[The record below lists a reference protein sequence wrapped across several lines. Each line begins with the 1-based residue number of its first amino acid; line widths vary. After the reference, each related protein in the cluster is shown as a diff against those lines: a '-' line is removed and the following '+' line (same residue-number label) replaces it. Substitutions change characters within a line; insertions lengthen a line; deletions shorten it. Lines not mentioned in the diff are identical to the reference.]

1 MLFLQVKFFLFVT
14 TFVYIII
21 TDYAVKPVS
30 LLTDQAGQTLVWL
43 AIQSR
48 CVCNGTWDLY
58 YI

>member
-30 LLTDQAGQTLVWL
+30 LLNGSSGANISL
-43 AIQSR
+43 A
-48 CVCNGTWDLY
+48 CHPK
-58 YI
+58 